1 MSDEDLCCECYGIHE
16 ERIAEAVKCLPEDR
30 SATELSDFFKVLGD
44 STRIRILFS
53 LDKGEMCV
61 CDISTALGMTMS
73 AVSHQLRILRDAHL
87 VNSRKEGRM
96 VFYSLCDEHV
106 KTIIAMAL
114 EHVAEDL
121 RGPLRNP

>member
-1 MSDEDLCCECYGIHE
+1 MANDDICCECFGIHE
-16 ERIAEAVKCLPEDR
+16 DRIAEAVKCLPENGP
-30 SATELSDFFKVLGD
+30 ATGLSDFFKVLGD
-44 STRIRILFS
+44 TTRIRILFS
-53 LDKGEMCV
+53 LDRGEMCV

-106 KTIIAMAL
+106 KTIIETAL

-121 RGPLRNP
+121 R